1 MLMPRCTTPMPPCMA
16 IDRAMSAPVTLSM
29 FEETIGRSKATSAV
43 SSELT
48 LILRRVCES
57 VFCGRKRKSSKV
69 LPVQK
74 AASSGAA
81 AKAPSTFCHLLVVMC
96 SPRLMLRLDS
106 GI

>member
-1 MLMPRCTTPMPPCMA
+1 MA
-16 IDRAMSAPVTLSM
+16 MARAMSAPVTLSM
-29 FEETIGRSKATSAV
+29 FDETIGRSNATFAV
-43 SSELT
+43 SSEFT

-57 VFCGRKRKSSKV
+57 VFCGRNRKSSKV

-81 AKAPSTFCHLLVVMC
+81 AKAPSTFRHLLVAMC
-96 SPRLMLRLDS
+96 QSRVMLRLDS